1 MHLPE
6 SWSTWILIPF
16 QLSALAGLQLWSRVA
31 GRRGRV
37 CALRWGTGLWIAGCI
52 GATLLIPLD
61 ANTAPLASASN
72 GLGLALLLLTIMVTG
87 LGASTA
93 YLIPWA
99 LLPDAVDADPDK
111 PAGLYT
117 AWMVVTQKMG
127 IGVAVFALGNVLSLS
142 GYQASQGLVQPD
154 TALTTIRLCMGL
166 IPALLIVAG
175 LVVMRRWPEKGLHL
189 HNPASP

>member
-1 MHLPE
+1 
-6 SWSTWILIPF
+6 
-16 QLSALAGLQLWSRVA
+16 VA
-31 GRRGRV
+31 GRHGRV

-52 GATLLIPLD
+52 GATLLTPLD
-61 ANTAPLASASN
+61 TNTTPLASVSN
-72 GLGLALLLLTIMVTG
+72 GVGVGLLLLTIMVTG

-117 AWMVVTQKMG
+117 AWMVVTQKLG

-142 GYQASQGLVQPD
+142 GYQASAGLVQPG
-154 TALTTIRLCMGL
+154 TALATIRLCMGL
-166 IPALLIVAG
+166 IPAVLIVGG
-175 LVVMRRWPEKGLHL
+175 LLVMRRWPEKGLHL
-189 HNPASP
+189 HRPPSP